1 MADSIKILVD
11 SILDSL
17 DQKPANLNPASYITL
32 NQLSSTNVKIL
43 INSSP
48 LADKQQFHQYW
59 LKLPLTQHRLSSFD
73 YHAVP
78 GLDVTSV
85 VVTGKVRFDES
96 GKNKL
101 NESADLV
108 QPSIPMTMNTS
119 TTTTSR
125 PIWGSW
131 FGFTIVLAV
140 DSTKVVPG
148 GQASANAVANQ
159 ECINSFNY
167 KVNYIPSDSVIQV

>member
-1 MADSIKILVD
+1 MADSIKILVE

-17 DQKPANLNPASYITL
+17 DQKPASLNPASYVTL

-85 VVTGKVRFDES
+85 VATGKVRFDES

-108 QPSIPMTMNTS
+108 QPTVAMNMS
-119 TTTTSR
+119 SGAAASR

-131 FGFTIVLAV
+131 FGFTLVLAV

-148 GQASANAVANQ
+148 GQASAAAVANQ
-159 ECINSFNY
+159 ECVNSFNY
-167 KVNYIPSDSVIQV
+167 KVNYIPSDSVMQV